1 MRCAAKRFLIGKKVF
16 YQMSRRRRP
25 WPFVRPGPEK
35 SLDTLSISARTP
47 FTLSGVRVEPD
58 RNLLVGAGAP
68 VRVEP
73 KVMDVLC
80 ALAAAEGEVVSR
92 EALISG
98 VWSIEFGGDESVSR
112 AVSLLRKALKEA
124 GLGDDA
130 IETVPKRGYRLT
142 VDPAPT
148 REAEASPES
157 PSAPSP
163 PPTNVV
169 PPTTPARRRWSGAL
183 AALLAIL
190 VLGAAAAFYILRQAP
205 IASADRPVVAVL
217 PFDDLSPGGD
227 FAWFAEGLADE
238 LIDNLARVPDIVVIG
253 RTSSFQFGHT
263 DLDARVIGEK
273 LGARYLIEGG
283 VRRDGDN
290 LRISATLIDTR
301 DRATLWSESFDR
313 KTGDV
318 FAAQADLARAIVNA
332 LNVRMSIGDP
342 ARMIGTGN
350 TQAFDAFLLG
360 RAYLR
365 AEGAENIVR
374 ATEQFRRAIALDPNY
389 VHAYWGLNAALS
401 VYDFWRP
408 DKLQAA
414 NAERAEIR
422 AAIARLSPGDIGV
435 EHLEAWALAADGEMA
450 EADRRFRKL
459 LRGEPAQGCTQ
470 KAYVE
475 TLLFGRF
482 VEYDASCFAI
492 FREQDPFDLSIAEN
506 NQFFAHMIG
515 RDDIAAAEYERSL
528 TIPGGPGLGDI
539 YAFLRAFKSGDR
551 AKARERFKA
560 VIDFLP
566 ARIAEFDAVYEHFN
580 DDARVRDILNEARIN
595 PANQDPTRLVMI
607 AKLLAIYGDP
617 AGAADALNRHFL
629 KAGGTWW
636 QELWMPE
643 HAATR
648 AQPAFREIIR
658 EKGFEKLFRKSGRWN
673 DFCRPISATE
683 FECF

>member
-1 MRCAAKRFLIGKKVF
+1 V
-16 YQMSRRRRP
+16 
-25 WPFVRPGPEK
+25 E
-35 SLDTLSISARTP
+35 TLSTSARAP
-47 FTLSGVRVEPD
+47 FALRGVRVEPD
-58 RNLLVGAGAP
+58 RNLLAGAGAP

-80 ALAAAEGEVVSR
+80 ALAAAGGEVVSR
-92 EALISG
+92 EALIDA
-98 VWSIEFGGDESVSR
+98 VWAVDFGGDESVSR

-124 GLGDDA
+124 GLGEDA
-130 IETVPKRGYRLT
+130 IETVTKRGYRLAIAPG
-142 VDPAPT
+142 PATEPD
-148 REAEASPES
+148 A
-157 PSAPSP
+157 APSP
-163 PPTNVV
+163 PIIQPMSAT
-169 PPTTPARRRWSGAL
+169 PAPARRQRVIAIAATVLAL
-183 AALLAIL
+183 A
-190 VLGAAAAFYILRQAP
+190 LGAVTAFAFMRGAPDAA
-205 IASADRPVVAVL
+205 ADRPVVAVL

-227 FAWFAEGLADE
+227 YAWFAEGLADE
-238 LIDNLARVPDIVVIG
+238 LIDNLARAPGIVVIG

-263 DLDARVIGEK
+263 NLDARAIGEK

-283 VRRDGDN
+283 VRRDGDD

-301 DRATLWSESFDR
+301 DRATLWSESFNR

-365 AEGAENIVR
+365 AEGAENILR
-374 ATEQFRRAIALDPNY
+374 ATEQFRRAIALDPDY
-389 VHAYWGLNAALS
+389 LHAYWGLDAALS
-401 VYDFWRP
+401 VYDFWHP

-414 NAERAEIR
+414 NAERADIR
-422 AAIARLSPGDIGV
+422 AAIARLSPGDPGIN
-435 EHLEAWALAADGEMA
+435 HLKAWALAADGKMTQ
-450 EADRRFRKL
+450 ADRLFRKL
-459 LRGEPAQGCTQ
+459 LAGEPAAGCTQ
-470 KAYVE
+470 RAYVE
-475 TLLFGRF
+475 TLLYGRF
-482 VEYDASCFAI
+482 ADYEASCFEL

-506 NQFFAHMIG
+506 NQFLAHMIG
-515 RDDIAAAEYERSL
+515 RDDIASAEYERSK

-539 YAFLRAFKSGDR
+539 YAFLRAFKAGDR
-551 AKARERFKA
+551 AAAQERFKA

-566 ARIAEFDAVYEHFN
+566 ARIAEFDAVHENFN
-580 DDARVRDILNEARIN
+580 DDARVRDILNAARVN

-648 AQPAFREIIR
+648 REAAFREIIS
-658 EKGFEKLFRKSGRWN
+658 EMGFEKLFRDSGQWN
-673 DFCRPISATE
+673 DFCRPLSATE